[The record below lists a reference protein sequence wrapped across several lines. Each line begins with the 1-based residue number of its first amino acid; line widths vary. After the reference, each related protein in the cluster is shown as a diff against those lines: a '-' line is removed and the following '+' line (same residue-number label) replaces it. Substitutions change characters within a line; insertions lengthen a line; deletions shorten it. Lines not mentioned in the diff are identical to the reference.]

1 MASTPRKTAA
11 SSRKPRTAA
20 RAASRPPVSRRATEV
35 DDIDEVDEVDVT
47 EAEAQEIEA
56 EAGHYVTTDLCGQE
70 VQVIPPSAWRSS
82 WQRMLN
88 QGNLDGFAEKV
99 LHPDDYELYLELD
112 PTIAEFLEFSQE
124 AASLAGE
131 SLGKSNG
138 PAPSSKRTRRR

>member
-1 MASTPRKTAA
+1 MANTPRKTTA

-20 RAASRPPVSRRATEV
+20 RAASRPPVARRAAEV
-35 DDIDEVDEVDVT
+35 EEVDEPDMT

-56 EAGHYVTTDLCGQE
+56 EVGHYVTTELCGEE

-112 PTIAEFLEFSQE
+112 PTIVEFMEFAQE
-124 AASLAGE
+124 AASLVGE
-131 SLGKSNG
+131 SLGKSSG
-138 PAPSSKRTRRR
+138 PAPSSRRTRRR